1 MRSPW
6 LSREYRKSSNVL
18 VKKVEDGYI
27 LVNPKFN
34 TQIKLTLEEYK
45 KYEND
50 EFNEIEYERLY
61 LKGLAEDINGPSVE
75 LETTK
80 INRKYAK
87 MEGVTT
93 FPLKVDNHK
102 FNIILNPELGSW
114 VAMTDEEFK
123 RYEEDGL
130 STEEW
135 ETLFLRGL
143 AKDLNG
149 SVVEYDFPRPANY
162 PSVVVVNITTGC
174 NLRCKYCFADCG
186 PFKGKDMTPEVMDKT
201 IENMLSMPEVKIITF
216 EFQGGEAST
225 NVSGMRM
232 FIEKVEA
239 VKDKYDKLVKY
250 RTEINCVSVTDELID
265 LIKEYNINVGISLDG
280 PKEMNDQA
288 RVDINGHGSF
298 DRIKKGIEKLRAN
311 GIYIDGAVCTIGQHN
326 VHYPKEIMK
335 FFDEIGISFKPRP
348 VNILGREKENS
359 LTTKPGEWAKC
370 FEEMHKMSDEVD
382 IENFSIHIFE
392 ENVYT
397 PVRDYICLRYPCG
410 AARELISVN
419 PNGDVFPCD
428 GFKGEE
434 KFVMGNVLKERI
446 VDMLKK
452 PEVVKMRSRT
462 AETIE
467 KCSKCVFRAMCC
479 SCCYSAFGKFGSIYR
494 EDPHCFDRRQM
505 FIYLMQD
512 WIRKNVLKEKS
523 DEQSKAYSSK
533 S

>member
-1 MRSPW
+1 
-6 LSREYRKSSNVL
+6 
-18 VKKVEDGYI
+18 
-27 LVNPKFN
+27 
-34 TQIKLTLEEYK
+34 
-45 KYEND
+45 
-50 EFNEIEYERLY
+50 
-61 LKGLAEDINGPSVE
+61 
-75 LETTK
+75 
-80 INRKYAK
+80 
-87 MEGVTT
+87 
-93 FPLKVDNHK
+93 
-102 FNIILNPELGSW
+102 
-114 VAMTDEEFK
+114 
-123 RYEEDGL
+123 
-130 STEEW
+130 
-135 ETLFLRGL
+135 
-143 AKDLNG
+143 
-149 SVVEYDFPRPANY
+149 
-162 PSVVVVNITTGC
+162 
-174 NLRCKYCFADCG
+174 
-186 PFKGKDMTPEVMDKT
+186 MTPEVMDKT

-397 PVRDYICLRYPCG
+397 PVRDYIL
-410 AARELISVN
+410 
-419 PNGDVFPCD
+419 
-428 GFKGEE
+428 FKIP
-434 KFVMGNVLKERI
+434 MWC
-446 VDMLKK
+446 
-452 PEVVKMRSRT
+452 STRT
-462 AETIE
+462 
-467 KCSKCVFRAMCC
+467 
-479 SCCYSAFGKFGSIYR
+479 
-494 EDPHCFDRRQM
+494 
-505 FIYLMQD
+505 YLC
-512 WIRKNVLKEKS
+512 KS
-523 DEQSKAYSSK
+523 
-533 S
+533 